1 MDSTTKQGNIEIA
14 EIVQYTTHSEEIH
27 MDCVFDRTRSLVAH
41 ITARPGTDTI
51 GFEITGEIDYMEII
65 TQDDCTF
72 ITFTVAD
79 DEYHVDK
86 GLPDDGWLDDT
97 EPSEIKW
104 SAREQLD
111 AENFVQETGHIMATH
126 QSQIRR

>member
-1 MDSTTKQGNIEIA
+1 MNPTTKQGNIEIA

-27 MDCVFDRTRSLVAH
+27 MDCVFDRTRSLVAR
-41 ITARPGTDTI
+41 ITPRPRTDTV
-51 GFEITGEIDYMEII
+51 ESEVTGEIDYMEIF
-65 TQDDCTF
+65 TQDSCTF

-79 DEYHVDK
+79 DEYRVDK
-86 GLPDDGWLDDT
+86 GLPDNGWMDDT
-97 EPSEIKW
+97 EPSEIEW

-111 AENFVQETGHIMATH
+111 AENFVHEASHMMASH